1 MEPKALEGWTRGLFY
16 IMFIIGGLSPQPVW
30 DYNAHYVI
38 KPGKKDAGHKS
49 LPEGRRLCT
58 SFASAVGQALWGM
71 ATLLSIFIKRSC
83 SMNPMGLHS
92 KGAKSVSGILLH
104 WGALDFF

>member
-1 MEPKALEGWTRGLFY
+1 MDEGAFLHNV
-16 IMFIIGGLSPQPVW
+16 IIGGLSPQPVW
-30 DYNAHYVI
+30 DYNAHYVT

-49 LPEGRRLCT
+49 QPEGRRLCT

-71 ATLLSIFIKRSC
+71 ATLLPIFIKRSC

-92 KGAKSVSGILLH
+92 KGAKSVSGILLR